1 MAIEKRQSTDTRRAR
16 SRQMILA
23 ATSRVLSERGLNL
36 MTVEDILQEAGVAR
50 ATFYSHFTDKNDA
63 TRAVVDEMFKR
74 ASQLYQSIHTL
85 KEITPETLRAWL
97 SEAYEQWK
105 AYQAE
110 VSSLV
115 RDFAGFFRSPQFTQ
129 LEEFARVLVGDGSQF
144 ACSEETALLRARLLI
159 VQLERAMMDTVNGNW
174 PVAKSQLID
183 ELVVLW
189 HSAMTRP

>member
-1 MAIEKRQSTDTRRAR
+1 
-16 SRQMILA
+16 MILA
-23 ATSRVLSERGLNL
+23 ATSKVLSERGLNL

-63 TRAVVDEMFKR
+63 TRAVVEEMFKR
-74 ASQLYQSIHTL
+74 AAQLYQSIHKL
-85 KEITPETLRAWL
+85 DAITPENLKVWL

-129 LEEFARVLVGDGSQF
+129 LEDFAHVLVGDGGMF
-144 ACSEETALLRARLLI
+144 VCSRETALLRARLLI

-174 PVAKSQLID
+174 PVTKGQLID
-183 ELVVLW
+183 ELVDIW